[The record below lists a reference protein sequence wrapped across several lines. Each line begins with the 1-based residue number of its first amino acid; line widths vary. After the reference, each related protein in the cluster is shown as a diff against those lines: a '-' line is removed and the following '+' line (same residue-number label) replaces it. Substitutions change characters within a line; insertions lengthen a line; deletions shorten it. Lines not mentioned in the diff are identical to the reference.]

1 MYKLLY
7 SIKSLS
13 IALLLMVCIGCFGA
27 YSFENVATMSDSKL
41 KSEYL
46 DIERKLGNKHTL
58 YFGERTYGPPA
69 GLEKVSLERDIDKL
83 ESRLNELNLEMSNR
97 GIMP

>member
-1 MYKLLY
+1 MYKLLC

-13 IALLLMVCIGCFGA
+13 IALLLMVCIGCFGV
-27 YSFENVATMSDSKL
+27 YRFENVATMSDSRL
-41 KSEYL
+41 KSEHL
-46 DIERKLGNKHTL
+46 DIEHKLGKKHTL
-58 YFGERTYGPPA
+58 YYGKRPA
-69 GLEKVSLERDIDKL
+69 GLEVVSLERDIDKF

>member
-1 MYKLLY
+1 MYKLLC
-7 SIKSLS
+7 SIRSPL
-13 IALLLMVCIGCFGA
+13 IALLLMVCIGCFGV
-27 YSFENVATMSDSKL
+27 YSFENVATMSDSRL

-46 DIERKLGNKHTL
+46 DIERKLGKKHML

-69 GLEKVSLERDIDKL
+69 GLEKVGLERDIDKF
-83 ESRLNELNLEMSNR
+83 ESRLYELNLEMSNR

>member
-1 MYKLLY
+1 MYKLLC

-13 IALLLMVCIGCFGA
+13 IALLLMACIGCFGV

-41 KSEYL
+41 KNEYL
-46 DIERKLGNKHTL
+46 DVERKLGKRHTL
-58 YFGERTYGPPA
+58 YFGERAYGPPA
-69 GLEKVSLERDIDKL
+69 GLEKVSLERDIDKF

>member
-1 MYKLLY
+1 
-7 SIKSLS
+7 
-13 IALLLMVCIGCFGA
+13 MVCIGCFGA
-27 YSFENVATMSDSKL
+27 YSFENVSTMSDSKL

-69 GLEKVSLERDIDKL
+69 GLEKVSLERDIDKF
-83 ESRLNELNLEMSNR
+83 EARLNELNLEMSNR

>member
-1 MYKLLY
+1 MYKLLC

-13 IALLLMVCIGCFGA
+13 IASLLIVCIGCFGV
-27 YSFENVATMSDSKL
+27 YSFENVATMSDSRL

-46 DIERKLGNKHTL
+46 DIERELGEKHTL

-69 GLEKVSLERDIDKL
+69 GLEEVSLERDIKKFED
-83 ESRLNELNLEMSNR
+83 RLNELNLEMSNR

>member
-1 MYKLLY
+1 MNKLLC

-13 IALLLMVCIGCFGA
+13 IALLLMVCIGCFGV
-27 YSFENVATMSDSKL
+27 YSFENVATMSDSSL

-46 DIERKLGNKHTL
+46 DIERKLGKKHTL
-58 YFGERTYGPPA
+58 YFGERTYGSPM
-69 GLEKVSLERDIDKL
+69 GLEEVSLERDIDKF
-83 ESRLNELNLEMSNR
+83 EARLNELNLEMLNR